1 MMDKQTRN
9 RIIATTTLVG
19 LLLTTRLVSDRV
31 GSNLNKRIIDY
42 GYGIESMD
50 DSINLVAHR
59 GYSSMYPDNSLEG
72 INACNELQCIEGIE
86 VDVRLT
92 KDDQLVLMHND
103 YIGFNKVSNFTYEEL
118 QTMDLK
124 SSLTTRPLAFKG
136 YNFTEQEVL
145 AKRYDL
151 LEDSGYTLCTLE
163 DILKTRNKDKILFV
177 DIKFSGHHDEVLLTK
192 IGELLKGEENVII
205 QSFNGDML
213 ALMMELYPDYTY
225 QLLINSNMELNN
237 IDYVF
242 DAYGIKFEIL
252 REGTVEDLIEHDKQV
267 SLWTVDSY
275 RDFKELVDQ
284 YGEYN
289 DSIYYISDN
298 VDMLSYQHT
307 KTLKKIN

>member
-9 RIIATTTLVG
+9 RIIVTSTLVG

-72 INACNELQCIEGIE
+72 INACNELKCIEGIE

-103 YIGFNKVSNFTYEEL
+103 YIGFSKISSFTYEEL
-118 QTMDLK
+118 QAIDLK

-151 LEDSGYTLCTLE
+151 LEDSSYTLCTLE
-163 DILKTRNKDKILFV
+163 DILKTRNKNKTLFV
-177 DIKFSGHHDEVLLTK
+177 DIKFSGYHDELLLTK
-192 IGELLKGEENVII
+192 VGELLKGEENVIV
-205 QSFNGDML
+205 QSFNADML
-213 ALMMELYPDYTY
+213 GLMRELYPDYTY
-225 QLLINSNMELNN
+225 QLLISSRNGLNN

-252 REGTVEDLIEHDKQV
+252 GEDTVEDLISHDKQV

-275 RDFKELVDQ
+275 RDFQELVDQ

-298 VDMLSYQHT
+298 VDMLSYQHA